1 MTAPQCPARN
11 DNLRSA
17 VANGTAHTP
26 YKPPPTEI
34 VDAIAAI
41 RSAMVGRSG
50 QGGYRGDASDE

>member
-1 MTAPQCPARN
+1 MTTPQCPARN

-26 YKPPPTEI
+26 YKPYKPPAEI

-41 RSAMVGRSG
+41 RNAMVA
-50 QGGYRGDASDE
+50 QGGYRGDDDA